1 MINKIKCLNKSKRL
15 FLKKTFSMARCGLIL
30 SPTLFYIN
38 KIHGSS
44 KPRLPQNI
52 EEYTEGKI
60 KDELTKSI
68 LKQAAIYKKQ
78 SDKKD
83 FQKRPDVKD

>member
-1 MINKIKCLNKSKRL
+1 MINKIKRLNKSKRL
-15 FLKKTFSMARCGLIL
+15 FLKKTLSMARCGLIL

-44 KPRLPQNI
+44 KPRLPQSI

-60 KDELTKSI
+60 KNTDVISSKNNYEGSVQINTK
-68 LKQAAIYKKQ
+68 
-78 SDKKD
+78 
-83 FQKRPDVKD
+83 P

>member
-1 MINKIKCLNKSKRL
+1 MINKIKRLNKSKRL
-15 FLKKTFSMARCGLIL
+15 FLKKTLSMARCGLIL

-44 KPRLPQNI
+44 KPRLPQSI

-60 KDELTKSI
+60 KDTALSP
-68 LKQAAIYKKQ
+68 
-78 SDKKD
+78 
-83 FQKRPDVKD
+83 QKH